1 MKRQEK
7 DWTDDDLLVKYL
19 AGEATTAERLQVEQ
33 WLAESEEN
41 RKLFARYQ
49 SIFEESKALKLSP
62 PVDTEKAWERFKEKI
77 ETAPP
82 VVESRSR
89 VKMWLSIA
97 AGLLVCF
104 SISTWLYFREPGQ
117 HDFSGVSATMGDS
130 SKNYTTLTATAQPLI
145 DSLPDGSFITLNSH
159 SALSYQ
165 KEEFGDKRRVILK
178 GEAFFSVKHDVNHPF
193 SVKVND
199 VLVNVLGT
207 SFNVRSIG
215 DKTEII
221 VESGVVGVAANG
233 KSRKVYSGEKLLVDP
248 ADTNWKKERKGAFDF
263 NKYPGLLQAIL
274 KNPNKWP
281 GLLKDYLPKN
291 DTTTIAGKN
300 REVVRNVI
308 HDLILQKIVADGGV
322 RSFRLNQNELIVND
336 KKQPDAV
343 QQWFKA
349 KYIKEPDYTIYYGG
363 SLPNGKGIFVNPD
376 SM

>member
-7 DWTDDDLLVKYL
+7 DWTDDDLQVMYL
-19 AGEATTAERLQVEQ
+19 AGEATAQERLQVEQ
-33 WLAESEEN
+33 WLAESETN
-41 RKLFARYQ
+41 RKQFAKYQ

-62 PVDTEKAWERFKEKI
+62 PVDTEKAWERFKKKI
-77 ETAPP
+77 ESEPP
-82 VVESRSR
+82 VIESRNR
-89 VKMWLSIA
+89 VKIWLSIA
-97 AGLLVCF
+97 ACLLVCF
-104 SISTWLYFREPGQ
+104 SISTWLYFREPGE

-130 SKNYTTLTATAQPLI
+130 IKNYTTIVATAQPLI

-159 SALSYQ
+159 SALTYQ
-165 KEEFGDKRRVILK
+165 KEEFAGKRSVTLK
-178 GEAFFSVKHDVNHPF
+178 GEAFFNVVHDENRPF

-207 SFNVRSIG
+207 SFNVRSVG

-233 KSRKVYSGEKLLVDP
+233 KSMKVYSGEKLLVDP
-248 ADTNWKKERKGAFDF
+248 VGTNWKKEPKGAFDI

-281 GLLKDYLPKN
+281 GLLKNYLPKN

-308 HDLILQKIVADGGV
+308 HDLIQQKIVPDGGV
-322 RSFRLNQNELIVND
+322 VSFRLNQNELIVND
-336 KKQPDAV
+336 KRQPDAV

-349 KYIKEPDYTIYYGG
+349 KYIKQPDYMIYYGD
-363 SLPNGKGIFVNPD
+363 LPPNGKGIFVRPD

>member
-1 MKRQEK
+1 
-7 DWTDDDLLVKYL
+7 V
-19 AGEATTAERLQVEQ
+19 
-33 WLAESEEN
+33 
-41 RKLFARYQ
+41 
-49 SIFEESKALKLSP
+49 
-62 PVDTEKAWERFKEKI
+62 
-77 ETAPP
+77 
-82 VVESRSR
+82 
-89 VKMWLSIA
+89 
-97 AGLLVCF
+97 
-104 SISTWLYFREPGQ
+104 
-117 HDFSGVSATMGDS
+117 
-130 SKNYTTLTATAQPLI
+130 
-145 DSLPDGSFITLNSH
+145 
-159 SALSYQ
+159 
-165 KEEFGDKRRVILK
+165 
-178 GEAFFSVKHDVNHPF
+178 
-193 SVKVND
+193 
-199 VLVNVLGT
+199 
-207 SFNVRSIG
+207 G

-233 KSRKVYSGEKLLVDP
+233 KRIKVYSGEKLLVDP
-248 ADTNWKKERKGAFDF
+248 ADTNWKKEPKGAFDF

-281 GLLKDYLPKN
+281 GLLKNYLPKN